1 MKSLSETWFAEGY
14 IDFELKQYT
23 LLAYLKEINNGF
35 REKKLYPSLADIIFH
50 YKNMIAFRDNKQ
62 QLQNEFPKRLTGIHL
77 EKLTLLYEQ
86 VIKDDQ
92 LMQELSAI
100 IGYATNKMESTIK
113 NGTAIYES
121 VESTIKINPVGIVPL
136 DTSEGYFFLTNSGS
150 KDTLVYQY
158 RIAFLENKE
167 EKHQGIKIALVDNYN
182 RSICCTPEQIKLDL
196 IRKKTQLP
204 NPAVYSIDSA
214 EKFPIQETLLPV
226 AKRYLARY
234 IATAA

>member
-50 YKNMIAFRDNKQ
+50 YNNMVAFRDNKQ
-62 QLQNEFPKRLTGIHL
+62 QLQDEFPKRLTGVHL

-100 IGYATNKMESTIK
+100 IEYATSKMQLTIN

-121 VESTIKINPVGIVPL
+121 VESKINISPVGIVPL
-136 DTSEGYFFLTNSGS
+136 DTSEGYFFFNSCGNNN
-150 KDTLVYQY
+150 TLVYQY
-158 RIAFLENKE
+158 RLAFFENKE
-167 EKHQGIKIALVDNYN
+167 EKHPGIRIALIDNYY
-182 RSICCTPEQIKLDL
+182 RGITCTLEQIKLDL
-196 IRKKTQLP
+196 IRKKTDLP
-204 NPAVYSIDSA
+204 NPAVYSIETA
-214 EKFPIQETLLPV
+214 ERFPMEETLLPV

-234 IATAA
+234 IAFAA

>member
-23 LLAYLKEINNGF
+23 LLAYLKEINSGF
-35 REKKLYPSLADIIFH
+35 SEKKLYPSLADIIFH

-62 QLQNEFPKRLTGIHL
+62 QLQNEFPKRLTGVHL

-92 LMQELSAI
+92 LMGELSAI
-100 IGYATNKMESTIK
+100 IEYATSKMESTIK

-121 VESTIKINPVGIVPL
+121 VESKIKISPVGIVPL
-136 DTSEGYFFLTNSGS
+136 DTSEGYFFLTSCGNTN
-150 KDTLVYQY
+150 TLVYQY
-158 RIAFLENKE
+158 RIAFFENKE
-167 EKHQGIKIALVDNYN
+167 EKHQGIRIALVDNYN
-182 RSICCTPEQIKLDL
+182 RSISCTLEQIKLDL
-196 IRKKTQLP
+196 IRKKSDLP
-204 NPAVYSIDSA
+204 NPAVYYIETA
-214 EKFPIQETLLPV
+214 EQFPIQETLLPV

-234 IATAA
+234 IAQAA

>member
-1 MKSLSETWFAEGY
+1 MKTLSETWFAEGY

-50 YKNMIAFRDNKQ
+50 YKNMIAFRNNKQ
-62 QLQNEFPKRLTGIHL
+62 QLQNEFPKRLTGVHL

-86 VIKDDQ
+86 VIEDDE

-100 IGYATNKMESTIK
+100 IEYATTKMESTIK

-121 VESTIKINPVGIVPL
+121 VESKIKISPVGIVPL
-136 DTSEGYFFLTNSGS
+136 DTSNGYFFLNNC
-150 KDTLVYQY
+150 DNNNTLVYQY
-158 RIAFLENKE
+158 HVSFFENNE
-167 EKHQGIKIALVDNYN
+167 EKHQGIKIALVDNYY
-182 RSICCTPEQIKLDL
+182 RGISCTLEQIKLDL
-196 IRKKTQLP
+196 IRKKTDLP
-204 NPAVYSIDSA
+204 NPAVYSIDTA
-214 EKFPIQETLLPV
+214 GQFPLQETLLPV

-234 IATAA
+234 IAMAA